1 MRIHSRSVWS
11 QTGNSNTWFLGIHLL
26 PLLRKVLILPDGP
39 ETDLLQY
46 LDRCEHKYS
55 FISQSSTLLFFLF
68 VTLTI
73 IFFSSDWWS
82 LWTCCATWSSE
93 TKWQR
98 TRWEQVSTIHHGF
111 LLYFLFT
118 FFFFAAICAQTG
130 IWTELYKIEDTFTK
144 PLRVGLNMTRAHY
157 EKELQNTM
165 EDKKAKTR
173 GQSSF
178 FFSSTTCIMNVK
190 NTVIIAETGLFW
202 KMGCFS
208 QRKWRF
214 LCLSVM
220 RSCLRWRRNRRF
232 RSVTVSF
239 VPMILNQT
247 VSLSKLKL
255 EDPYIFE
262 TFSGGAPEDLFNGN
276 DVIFI

>member
-1 MRIHSRSVWS
+1 MESL
-11 QTGNSNTWFLGIHLL
+11 N
-26 PLLRKVLILPDGP
+26 LLRYLIIRDKVTENQVRTGFNYP
-39 ETDLLQY
+39 
-46 LDRCEHKYS
+46 S
-55 FISQSSTLLFFLF
+55 WVFALFF
-68 VTLTI
+68 VYI
-73 IFFSSDWWS
+73 
-82 LWTCCATWSSE
+82 
-93 TKWQR
+93 
-98 TRWEQVSTIHHGF
+98 
-111 LLYFLFT
+111 
-118 FFFFAAICAQTG
+118 FFFAAICAQTG

-255 EDPYIFE
+255 EDHYIFE